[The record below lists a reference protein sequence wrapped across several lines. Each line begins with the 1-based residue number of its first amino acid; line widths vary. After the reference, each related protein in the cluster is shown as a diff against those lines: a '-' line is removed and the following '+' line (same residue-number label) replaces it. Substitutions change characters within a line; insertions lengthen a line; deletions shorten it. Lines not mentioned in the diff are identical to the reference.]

1 MNALAG
7 KLAILAGWG
16 GTYRAERRLLGISSR
31 PRTMSAIGVE
41 KSRQIRS
48 KLRRVIGFPASI
60 FCQ

>member
-7 KLAILAGWG
+7 KLAILAEWG
-16 GTYRAERRLLGISSR
+16 GAYRAERRLLGISSR

>member
-1 MNALAG
+1 MKVLAD
-7 KLAILAGWG
+7 KLAILSGWG
-16 GTYRAERRLLGISSR
+16 GAYRAERRLLGISSR

-48 KLRRVIGFPASI
+48 RVRRVIGFPASI